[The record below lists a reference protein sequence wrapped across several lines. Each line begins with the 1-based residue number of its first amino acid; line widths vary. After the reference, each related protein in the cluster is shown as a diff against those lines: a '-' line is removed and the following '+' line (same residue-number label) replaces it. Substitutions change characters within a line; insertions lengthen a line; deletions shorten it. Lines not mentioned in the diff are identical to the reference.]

1 MPAVTSIYTIPALR
15 IAHKSC
21 ITPLCTFAGWKT
33 MKFIGKL
40 LVYLLVALLIVIL
53 ALYILL
59 QTRWGAAQVSS
70 WVTVNTDYELSFDK
84 MNHRFSSPSHL
95 ILENVTFG
103 RDGKPATLVAK
114 KVDIGLS
121 SRQVTDPLHMDTI
134 TLFDGTLNLSPQTAP
149 LPLQADRLQLSNM
162 AFNSPNTEWDLS
174 AQKVTG
180 GVSPW
185 QPEAGNVLGKNA
197 QIQMSAG
204 SLTLNGVPATN
215 VLIEGQLNGKE
226 VVLNT
231 IGADMARG
239 SLTGSALRNA
249 DGSWVIDTLR
259 LNEIRLQSDK
269 TLMAFFAPLGTI
281 PSLQIG
287 RLDVTDARLQGPDWA
302 VTDLDLSLR
311 NLTISKGD
319 WQSQDGRLSM
329 NASEF
334 IYGSLHLFDPILN
347 AEFSPQGMALR
358 QFTSRWEGGMVRT
371 SGNWLRDGKALVL
384 DDVAIAGL
392 EYTLPQNWKALWME
406 PLPEW
411 LNSVTLQKFGLSRNL
426 VIDIDPAFPWQIT
439 SLDGYGANLQ
449 LVKDHQWGVWS
460 GSATLNGAAAT
471 FNRVDVRRPS
481 LALNANAATV
491 NITDLSAFTEKG
503 ILEATATVSQ
513 LPQRQTTVSLNGRGV
528 PLNVLQQWGWPAL
541 PVTGDG
547 NIQLT
552 ASGSVQ
558 ANAPLK
564 PTVNGKLSAVNMDK
578 QQVEQTMTGGV
589 VSTVAPVQ

>member
-1 MPAVTSIYTIPALR
+1 
-15 IAHKSC
+15 
-21 ITPLCTFAGWKT
+21 

-40 LVYLLVALLIVIL
+40 LIWILIAVLLAIL
-53 ALYILL
+53 ALYILV

-70 WVTVNTDYELSFDK
+70 WITVNTDYELNFDL
-84 MNHRFSSPSHL
+84 MDHRFSSPSHI

-121 SRQVTDPLHMDTI
+121 SRQLTDPLHMDTI
-134 TLFDGTLNLSPQTAP
+134 TLHDGTLNLSPQTAP
-149 LPLQADRLQLSNM
+149 LPFQADRLQLNNM
-162 AFNSPNTEWDLS
+162 AFNSPNMEWDLS

-185 QPEAGNVLGKNA
+185 QPEAGSVLGKKA

-204 SLTLNGVPATN
+204 SLTLNGVPTSN
-215 VLIEGQLNGKE
+215 VLIQGELNGKE
-226 VVLNT
+226 VVLST

-239 SLTGSALRNA
+239 SLTGTARRNA
-249 DGSWVIDTLR
+249 NGGWVIDTLR
-259 LNEIRLQSDK
+259 LNDIRLQSDK
-269 TLMAFFAPLGTI
+269 SLMDFFAPITTL

-287 RLDVTDARLQGPDWA
+287 RLEVTDARLQGPDWA

-311 NLTISKGD
+311 NLTLSQGD

-347 AEFSPQGMALR
+347 AEFAPQGVALR

-371 SGNWLRDGKALVL
+371 SGNWLRNGKALVL
-384 DDVAIAGL
+384 DDVAVAGL
-392 EYTLPQNWKALWME
+392 EYTLPPNWKTLWME
-406 PLPEW
+406 QLPEW
-411 LNSVTLQKFGLSRNL
+411 LHGVTLKKFGLSRNL
-426 VIDIDPAFPWQIT
+426 VIDIDPTFPWQIT

-449 LVKDHQWGVWS
+449 LAKDRQWGVW
-460 GSATLNGAAAT
+460 GGNATLNGAAAT

-481 LALNANAATV
+481 LALAANASTV
-491 NITDLSAFTEKG
+491 NITELSAFTEKG

-513 LPQRQTTVSLNGRGV
+513 LPQRQTMVSLKGRGV
-528 PLNVLQQWGWPAL
+528 PVNVLQQWGWPAL
-541 PVTGDG
+541 PINGDG

-552 ASGSVQ
+552 ASGNVQ
-558 ANAPLK
+558 DKAPLK
-564 PTVNGKLSAVNMDK
+564 PSVNGKLNAVNMDK
-578 QQVEQTMTGGV
+578 QQVQQTMTGGQ
-589 VSTVAPVQ
+589 VSTSPAVAPSVTPQP

>member
-1 MPAVTSIYTIPALR
+1 
-15 IAHKSC
+15 
-21 ITPLCTFAGWKT
+21 

-40 LVYLLVALLIVIL
+40 LVYILVAILIVII
-53 ALYILL
+53 ALYFLV

-70 WVTVNTDYELSFDK
+70 WITVNTDYELNFDL
-84 MNHRFSSPSHL
+84 MDHRFSSPTH
-95 ILENVTFG
+95 ILLKNVTFG

-114 KVDIGLS
+114 TVDIGLS

-134 TLFDGTLNLSPQTAP
+134 TLSDGTLNLSPQTAP
-149 LPLQADRLQLSNM
+149 LPFQADRLQLNNM
-162 AFNSPNTEWDLS
+162 AFNSPNMEWDLS

-180 GVSPW
+180 GVNPW
-185 QPEAGNVLGKNA
+185 QPEAGNVLGKKA
-197 QIQMSAG
+197 QIQISAG
-204 SLTLNGVPATN
+204 SLTLNGVETSN
-215 VLIEGQLNGKE
+215 VLIQGELNGKE
-226 VVLNT
+226 VVLST

-239 SLTGSALRNA
+239 SLTGTARRNA
-249 DGSWVIDTLR
+249 DGGWVVDNLR

-269 TLMAFFAPLGTI
+269 ALADFFTPITTL
-281 PSLQIG
+281 PSFKIG
-287 RLDVTDARLQGPDWA
+287 RLEVTDARLQGPDWA

-311 NLTISKGD
+311 NLTLRNGD
-319 WQSQDGRLSM
+319 WQSDDGRLSM

-347 AEFSPQGMALR
+347 AEFSPQGVALR
-358 QFTSRWEGGMVRT
+358 QFTSRWEGGMIRT
-371 SGNWLRDGKALVL
+371 SGNWLRNGKALVL

-392 EYTLPQNWKALWME
+392 EYTLPQNWKNQWMAE
-406 PLPEW
+406 LPTW
-411 LNSVTLQKFGLSRNL
+411 LNSVTLKKFGLSRNL
-426 VIDIDPAFPWQIT
+426 VIDVDPAFPWQIT
-439 SLDGYGANLQ
+439 ALDGYGANLQ
-449 LVKDHQWGVWS
+449 LAKDRQWGVWS

-481 LALNANAATV
+481 LALNANASTV
-491 NITDLSAFTEKG
+491 NISELSAFTERG
-503 ILEATATVSQ
+503 ILEATGTVSQ
-513 LPQRQTTVSLNGRGV
+513 LPPRQTTISLNGRGV

-564 PTVNGKLSAVNMDK
+564 PTVNGKLRAINMDK
-578 QQVEQTMTGGV
+578 QQVVQTMTGGV
-589 VSTVAPVQ
+589 VSTAPAVSPSPQPSP

>member
-84 MNHRFSSPSHL
+84 MNHRFSSPSHR

-121 SRQVTDPLHMDTI
+121 SRQVTNPLHMDAI

-215 VLIEGQLNGKE
+215 VLIEGRLNGKE

-259 LNEIRLQSDK
+259 LNEIRLQSDN
-269 TLMAFFAPLGTI
+269 TLKAFFAPLATI

-287 RLDVTDARLQGPDWA
+287 RLEVTDARLQGPDWA

-449 LVKDHQWGVWS
+449 LVKDRQWGVWS

-578 QQVEQTMTGGV
+578 QQVEQTMTGGI
-589 VSTVAPVQ
+589 VSTPVQ

>member
-1 MPAVTSIYTIPALR
+1 
-15 IAHKSC
+15 
-21 ITPLCTFAGWKT
+21 

-59 QTRWGAAQVSS
+59 QTRWGATQVSS

-121 SRQVTDPLHMDTI
+121 SRQITDPLHMDTI

-149 LPLQADRLQLSNM
+149 LPFQADRLQLNNM

-185 QPEAGNVLGKNA
+185 QPEAGNVLGNHA

-249 DGSWVIDTLR
+249 DGSWIIDTMR

-269 TLMAFFAPLGTI
+269 TLTAFFAPLATI

-311 NLTISKGD
+311 NLTLIKGD
-319 WQSQDGRLSM
+319 WQSQEGRLSM

-392 EYTLPQNWKALWME
+392 EYTLPQNWKALWMA

-449 LVKDHQWGVWS
+449 LVKDRQWGVWG

-528 PLNVLQQWGWPAL
+528 PLSVLQQWGWPAL
-541 PVTGDG
+541 PITGDG

-589 VSTVAPVQ
+589 VSAMAPAQ

>member
-1 MPAVTSIYTIPALR
+1 
-15 IAHKSC
+15 
-21 ITPLCTFAGWKT
+21 

-40 LVYLLVALLIVIL
+40 LIYLLVALLIVVL
-53 ALYILL
+53 AFYFLL
-59 QTRWGAAQVSS
+59 QTRWGASQASS
-70 WVTVNTDYELSFDK
+70 WITENTDYELSFDQ
-84 MNHRFSSPSHL
+84 MDHRFSSPSHIL
-95 ILENVTFG
+95 LENVTFG
-103 RDGKPATLVAK
+103 RDGQPATLVAK

-121 SRQVTDPLHMDTI
+121 SRQITDPLHMDTI
-134 TLFDGTLNLSPQTAP
+134 ALSDGTLNLSPQTAP
-149 LPLQADRLQLSNM
+149 LPFQADRLQLNNM
-162 AFNSPNTEWDLS
+162 AFNSPNTAWDLS

-185 QPEAGNVLGKNA
+185 QPEAGNVLGKKA

-204 SLTLNGVPATN
+204 SLTLNGIPANN
-215 VLIEGQLNGKE
+215 VLIQGQLNGNE
-226 VVLNT
+226 VALNT

-249 DGSWVIDTLR
+249 DGSWVINTLR

-269 TLMAFFAPLGTI
+269 PLLDFFAPLATL
-281 PSLQIG
+281 PSLRIG

-311 NLTISKGD
+311 NLTLSKGD
-319 WQSQDGRLSM
+319 WQSQEGRLSM

-334 IYGSLHLFDPILN
+334 IYGSLHLYDPIMN
-347 AEFSPQGMALR
+347 AEFFPQGMALR

-371 SGNWLRDGKALVL
+371 SGNWLREGKALLL
-384 DDVAIAGL
+384 DDVAVAGL
-392 EYTLPQNWKALWME
+392 EYTLPENWKTLWMD
-406 PLPEW
+406 PLPAW
-411 LNSVTLQKFGLSRNL
+411 LNSVTLKKFGLSRNL

-439 SLDGYGANLQ
+439 SLDGYGVNLQ
-449 LVKDHQWGVWS
+449 LAKDRKWGVWG

-541 PVTGDG
+541 PIAGDG
-547 NIQLT
+547 NIQMT

-558 ANAPLK
+558 ANTPLK

-578 QQVEQTMTGGV
+578 QQVQQTMTGGV
-589 VSTVAPVQ
+589 VSTLPSPLPSP

>member
-1 MPAVTSIYTIPALR
+1 
-15 IAHKSC
+15 
-21 ITPLCTFAGWKT
+21 

-59 QTRWGAAQVSS
+59 QTRWGATQVSS

-84 MNHRFSSPSHL
+84 MNHRFSSPSHI

-121 SRQVTDPLHMDTI
+121 SRQITDPLHVDTI

-149 LPLQADRLQLSNM
+149 LPFQADRLQLNNM

-185 QPEAGNVLGKNA
+185 QPEAGNVLGNHA

-249 DGSWVIDTLR
+249 DGSWIIDTMR

-269 TLMAFFAPLGTI
+269 TLTAFFAPLTTI

-311 NLTISKGD
+311 NLTLSKGD
-319 WQSQDGRLSM
+319 WQSQEGRLSM

-392 EYTLPQNWKALWME
+392 EYTLPQNWKALWMA

-449 LVKDHQWGVWS
+449 LVKDRQWGVWG

-513 LPQRQTTVSLNGRGV
+513 LPQRQTAVSLNGRGV
-528 PLNVLQQWGWPAL
+528 PLSMLQQWGWPAL
-541 PVTGDG
+541 PIAGDG

-558 ANAPLK
+558 ASAPLK

-589 VSTVAPVQ
+589 VSAMAPAQ